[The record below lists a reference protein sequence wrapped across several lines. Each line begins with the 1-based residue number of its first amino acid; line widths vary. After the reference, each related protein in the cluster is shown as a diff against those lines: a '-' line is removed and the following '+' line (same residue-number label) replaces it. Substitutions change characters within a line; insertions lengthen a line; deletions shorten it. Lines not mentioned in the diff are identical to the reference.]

1 MFQQPPTVQRCSR
14 RPSSLLGILLLG
26 VLPSIVRADPSDI
39 CVTSARQASAQT
51 GVPLSVLIAITQTET
66 GRRVDGAMQPWP
78 WTINMEG
85 AGHWFPTRA
94 EALDFA
100 MAGADAGRVSFDV
113 GCFQINYRWHG
124 ENFDSVAAMFD
135 PVENALYAARFLAG
149 LHAEKGDWS
158 AAAGAYH
165 SRTEEYATRYRQTF
179 DQYHAQAVAAGADRE
194 GPILASAAGD
204 TDTPSLPRV
213 NTFPLLQQR
222 PALGGLGSLVPLGA
236 GG

>member
-1 MFQQPPTVQRCSR
+1 MFQQPPADYRRSR
-14 RPSSLLGILLLG
+14 RPSVIVGIALLG
-26 VLPSIVRADPSDI
+26 VLPIAALADPSDI

-51 GVPLSVLIAITQTET
+51 GVPLSVLLAITQTET
-66 GRRVDGAMQPWP
+66 GRRVDGTTRPWP

-85 AGHWFPTRA
+85 AGHWFPNRA

-100 MAGADAGRVSFDV
+100 MEGADAGRVSFDV

-124 ENFDSVAAMFD
+124 ANFDSIAAMFD
-135 PVENALYAARFLAG
+135 PEENALYAARFLAG
-149 LHAEKGDWS
+149 LYSEKGDWS

-165 SRTEEYATRYRQTF
+165 SRTEEFAARYRTTF
-179 DQYHAQAVAAGADRE
+179 DRYYAQAVAAGADRD
-194 GPILASAAGD
+194 GPVLASADAG
-204 TDTPSLPRV
+204 TGAAPLPRV